1 MPGDGRPEDT
11 TLRERS
17 GVAGR
22 AVGDMAGRE
31 DGGVAGREDGGAGR
45 GSARESVRESVRGST
60 QGSGG
65 VPGRREVLGVAGVA
79 VCGVALA
86 ACGTGDAKSRP
97 SLKGQVI
104 AKTADVPVGGGKLL
118 GDLKLVV
125 TQPQQGVYK
134 AFSAACTHKG
144 CTVSTPKDNV
154 ITCACHGSE
163 FAADSGA
170 PKKGPATAPL
180 TAIEVKVEGDGIV
193 VA

>member
-11 TLRERS
+11 TRQERS
-17 GVAGR
+17 DVTVRVAGD
-22 AVGDMAGRE
+22 VT
-31 DGGVAGREDGGAGR
+31 
-45 GSARESVRESVRGST
+45 VRESARGFEH
-60 QGSGG
+60 GSGG
-65 VPGRREVLGVAGVA
+65 GPGRREVLGVAGVA

-86 ACGTGDAKSRP
+86 ACGTGDTQARP

-104 AKTADVPVGGGKLL
+104 AKTADVPVGGGKLI

-144 CTVSTPKDNV
+144 CTVSTPKDNI

-170 PKKGPATAPL
+170 PNKGPATAPL
-180 TAIEVKVEGDGIV
+180 TAIAVKVEGDGIV